1 MATLI
6 ASKYANPLQTM
17 ESGAVESSLPPAAAA
32 TAAPPVAKADAA
44 AIERRHS
51 ASVSSSSHND
61 FGGSRRHSLPGSS
74 EGVADGGVAFS
85 SLPIDTGG
93 GTTAANGGIK
103 TAQKAPVVNGGKFP
117 HIYPLDVPNH
127 CRSGLLCSIYVD
139 FVYHRR

>member
-1 MATLI
+1 
-6 ASKYANPLQTM
+6 M

-32 TAAPPVAKADAA
+32 AAAATPAAKADAA

-74 EGVADGGVAFS
+74 EGVADSGVAFS

-93 GTTAANGGIK
+93 GTTAANGGINA
-103 TAQKAPVVNGGKFP
+103 AQKAPVVNGGEFSPKNT
-117 HIYPLDVPNH
+117 YTVGGTPN
-127 CRSGLLCSIYVD
+127 VD
-139 FVYHRR
+139 